1 MPRVRQRAFLLAFLT
16 ALLITCFQTAVA
28 LAQTGTP
35 ARVQLTI
42 PAPTGRYDVGT
53 FSLHLVDQGR
63 QDPFWSTPH
72 PRELMVTLW
81 YPSRAVAFW
90 GLAPWMS
97 PAILAHFRRELESFL
112 NADPGAICAPGQNCG
127 GGTACPPGQTC
138 PSASP
143 AGAAPTVSL
152 GNVDFPITQAREG
165 APVERSSQRYPV

>member
-1 MPRVRQRAFLLAFLT
+1 MTRTNTDDVTRVRLATHLPRGRQRALLLAFLT
-16 ALLITCFQTAVA
+16 ALSISCFQTAVA

-97 PAILAHFRRELESFL
+97 PAILAHFRPELESFL
-112 NADPGAICAPGQNCG
+112 NGDQGAVCA
-127 GGTACPPGQTC
+127 
-138 PSASP
+138 
-143 AGAAPTVSL
+143 
-152 GNVDFPITQAREG
+152 
-165 APVERSSQRYPV
+165 